1 MIGNPFQGGL
11 LGMGGL
17 NGLAPEPQGLLGQ
30 YYDQDAVRKATIK
43 NMLML
48 GGLGLMGGGWEGAA
62 KGAATAA
69 ISTPNQYRDM
79 AMDAF
84 QMDQSAQDQ
93 AWQDEQRAR
102 ERDAWGREDAA
113 YAGMPEDVRKY
124 YDMGGQGLASQYIQA
139 TDPAFRTADNRKTYA
154 PIPYDMGG
162 GKIGWGIPAEDG
174 TFTPVPAPEGA
185 NFLSPYDKAYQTKA
199 GGNAADQITSAPGDI
214 SAADTALDLLNQIE
228 QDAYI
233 DRGTGASALG
243 NVLPGTGGYDFEQ
256 LVNQAKSGAFL
267 TAIQQLKGMGALSNA
282 EGQTATA
289 AVTRMNPRMSKEAFL
304 KALQDYRAIVE
315 RGRMKASQ
323 LIQQAPMPVPGAPAG
338 QGEYTIEE
346 IP

>member
-1 MIGNPFQGGL
+1 MLGNPLKGGL

-48 GGLGLMGGGWEGAA
+48 WGLGLMGGGWEGAA
-62 KGAATAA
+62 KGATAAA

-93 AWQDEQRAR
+93 AWQDERRNRQRKQ
-102 ERDAWGREDAA
+102 WGAVDNLVQGVDDP
-113 YAGMPEDVRKY
+113 YAKAFPEEYAKAQFDQKY
-124 YDMGGQGLASQYIQA
+124 G
-139 TDPAFRTADNRKTYA
+139 PADNLKTYA
-154 PIPYDMGG
+154 PIPYDTGG
-162 GKIGWGIPAEDG
+162 GNIGWGIPREDG
-174 TFTPVPAPEGA
+174 TFTPVPAPEGSS
-185 NFLSPYDKAYQTKA
+185 FLSPYDKAYQTKA

-214 SAADTALDLLNQIE
+214 SAADAALDLLNKIE
-228 QDAYI
+228 ADPNMEWGTGFSSNFNAV
-233 DRGTGASALG
+233 RGT
-243 NVLPGTGGYDFEQ
+243 PGFNFEAK
-256 LVNQAKSGAFL
+256 VEQARSGAFL

-289 AVTRMNPRMSKEAFL
+289 AVTRMKTGLGKEAFL
-304 KALQDYRAIVE
+304 DALREYRGIVE
-315 RGRMKASQ
+315 RGKAKAEAMLRS
-323 LIQQAPMPVPGAPAG
+323 APMPVPGAPAAG
-338 QGEYTIEE
+338 TGEYTIEE

>member
-1 MIGNPFQGGL
+1 MLGNPLQGGL

-48 GGLGLMGGGWEGAA
+48 GGLGLMGGGWEGAT
-62 KGAATAA
+62 KGATAAA

-93 AWQDEQRAR
+93 AWQDEQRNRQR
-102 ERDAWGREDAA
+102 EQWGAVDSLVQSIDDP
-113 YAGMPEDVRKY
+113 YAKAFPEEYAKAQFDQKY
-124 YDMGGQGLASQYIQA
+124 G
-139 TDPAFRTADNRKTYA
+139 PADNLKTYA

-162 GKIGWGIPAEDG
+162 GKIGWGIPREDG
-174 TFTPVPAPEGA
+174 SFTPVPAPEGS

-199 GGNAADQITSAPGDI
+199 GGNAAEQATAAPGDI

-233 DRGTGASALG
+233 DRGTGASG
-243 NVLPGTGGYDFEQ
+243 VMNVVPGTGGYDFEQ

-267 TAIQQLKGMGALSNA
+267 SAIQQLRGMGALSNA

-323 LIQQAPMPVPGAPAG
+323 LIQQAPMPVPGAPAAG
-338 QGEYTIEE
+338 TGEYTIEE